1 MGNEHI
7 QVYAEAHIQHAHASN
22 VIATSTTPR
31 SLARSSVVFPSV
43 ESTRRG
49 RRIDTVFLEH
59 AAGAGGRCLRTVF
72 WGAASLSMPFLLFEQ
87 TQSAAVVGVF
97 QLVSNLCAMLAMLTF
112 GSISDRGGLQRRRL
126 VTLGSLLAL
135 AVCSALLALAVSVD
149 SPVS

>member
-1 MGNEHI
+1 M
-7 QVYAEAHIQHAHASN
+7 S
-22 VIATSTTPR
+22 
-31 SLARSSVVFPSV
+31 VFP
-43 ESTRRG
+43 RPR
-49 RRIDTVFLEH
+49 
-59 AAGAGGRCLRTVF
+59 LRTVF